1 MMTNSHRPRV
11 LNKKR
16 DRITAGAVYIG
27 RPSKWG
33 NPFQIGRD
41 GDRNAVIAKHR
52 EWLKSQP
59 LLLRSAGELRGR
71 DLVCFCAPLACHGH
85 TLLWLG
91 RNRFARPLSA
101 LRTWPRWPTPPRAN
115 ERFRGGGRF
124 DAGAHRPAPHSG
136 HL

>member
-1 MMTNSHRPRV
+1 MMTNSCRPRV

-33 NPFQIGRD
+33 NLFQIGRD

-52 EWLKSQP
+52 EWLKSPQ
-59 LLLRSAGELRGR
+59 LLLWSAGELRGR

-85 TLLWLG
+85 TLLWLA
-91 RNRFARPLSA
+91 NPE
-101 LRTWPRWPTPPRAN
+101 LRDPGAWP
-115 ERFRGGGRF
+115 ESL
-124 DAGAHRPAPHSG
+124 RPALVG
-136 HL
+136 IEDLAALADAAAGE

>member
-59 LLLRSAGELRGR
+59 PLLASLAELRGL

-85 TLLWLG
+85 TLLWLANSG
-91 RNRFARPLSA
+91 
-101 LRTWPRWPTPPRAN
+101 LRDLAHWP
-115 ERFRGGGRF
+115 ESL
-124 DAGAHRPAPHSG
+124 RPALAG
-136 HL
+136 IADLAALADAAAGE